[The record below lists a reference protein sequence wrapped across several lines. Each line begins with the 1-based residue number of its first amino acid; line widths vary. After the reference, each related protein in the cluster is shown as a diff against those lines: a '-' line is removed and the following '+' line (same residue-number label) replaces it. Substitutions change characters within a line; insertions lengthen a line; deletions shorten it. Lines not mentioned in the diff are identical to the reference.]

1 MKIKHL
7 VIGIGA
13 CAICVANF
21 VFGVKTPSTSTDLT
35 IQNIEAVGLTAGETV
50 CKATDDDDCFLYDK
64 NGMIVGKSK
73 APLVRYD

>member
-1 MKIKHL
+1 MKIKHF
-7 VIGIGA
+7 VIGISA
-13 CAICVANF
+13 CAICFVNF

-50 CKATDDDDCFLYDK
+50 CQATDDDECFLFNKD
-64 NGMIVGKSK
+64 GMIVGKSK

>member
-1 MKIKHL
+1 MRTKNFI
-7 VIGIGA
+7 IGISA
-13 CAICVANF
+13 CAICFANF
-21 VFGVKTPSTSTDLT
+21 AFGVKTPNTSTDLT

-64 NGMIVGKSK
+64 NGIIIGKSK